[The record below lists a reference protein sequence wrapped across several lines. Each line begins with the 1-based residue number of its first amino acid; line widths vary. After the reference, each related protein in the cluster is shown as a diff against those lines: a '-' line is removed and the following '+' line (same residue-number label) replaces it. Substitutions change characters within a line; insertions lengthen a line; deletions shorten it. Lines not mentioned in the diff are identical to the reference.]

1 MSLEPQEPLV
11 RIGSVVE
18 IDGVKGEVVAILRD
32 GISVWIDARGR
43 GVEFDRA
50 TVEKATCA

>member
-32 GISVWIDARGR
+32 GISVWINARGR